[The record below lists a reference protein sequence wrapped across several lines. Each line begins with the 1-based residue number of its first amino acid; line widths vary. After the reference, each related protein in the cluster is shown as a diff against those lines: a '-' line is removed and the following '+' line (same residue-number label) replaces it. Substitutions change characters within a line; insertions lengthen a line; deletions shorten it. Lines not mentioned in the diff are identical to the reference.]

1 MYLYLLLKLQNHNAF
16 SQKKFPCEGVV
27 KIVSTYMKFCFS
39 LGYLFTSKLMDYCP
53 LLTYIRCPFL
63 IFLKMSVT
71 INFI

>member
-1 MYLYLLLKLQNHNAF
+1 MHLYLLLKLQNHNAF

-53 LLTYIRCPFL
+53 LLT
-63 IFLKMSVT
+63 
-71 INFI
+71 